1 MRFCTII
8 PVYNNARTIADIV
21 RRTREVEGSDLL
33 VIADGSTDQ
42 SDTKARDAGAKVVKL
57 PKNMG
62 KGWAIRHGLE
72 QARIAGHTHAVVLDA
87 DGQHFPE
94 DIPKFIAATKTAP
107 GRIWVGVRTMRPENV
122 PKSSL
127 RGRAISNFWATLNGW
142 QLSRDT
148 QCGFRSY
155 PIEKTLA
162 LGCRENGFPFEMEVL
177 VRAAWKGMRLGH
189 VKIDVHYPKKELR
202 VSHFDK
208 KRDNLKFTWL
218 SFRMFL
224 GMLAR
229 IPVLAVRR
237 FSRLF
242 SRRRIEV

>member
-8 PVYNNARTIADIV
+8 PVYNNARTIADMV
-21 RRTREVEGSDLL
+21 QRCRGVKGSDLL
-33 VIADGSTDQ
+33 VIADGSTDN
-42 SDTKARDAGAKVVKL
+42 SDIKARNAGAKVIKL

-72 QARIAGHTHAVVLDA
+72 QARISGHTHAIVLDA

-94 DIPKFIAATKTAP
+94 DIPKFIDAARKAP
-107 GRIWVGVRTMRPENV
+107 NRIWVGVRDMHPDDV

-142 QLSRDT
+142 QRCRDT
-148 QCGFRSY
+148 QCGFRTY

-162 LGCRENGFPFEMEVL
+162 LGCRENGFQFEMEVL
-177 VRAAWKGMRLGH
+177 VRASWRGLRLGH
-189 VKIDVHYPKKELR
+189 IKIDVHYPQKELR
-202 VSHFDK
+202 ISHFDK

-218 SFRMFL
+218 SFTMFL
-224 GMLAR
+224 GMLVR
-229 IPVLAVRR
+229 IPLLAIRGI
-237 FSRLF
+237 SRLF
-242 SRRRIEV
+242 S